1 MLAAGTPVFAQS
13 SIRAPAAPD
22 DASFVEF
29 LRREDP
35 ATAERYLALRNAR
48 DAAIAELQQAQARYN
63 GGGPALRPVSL
74 PPLRQ
79 ARQRYVE
86 TSLALLE
93 FLDARDRATL
103 QRLDADAE
111 RLKGDARR
119 LNEALE
125 ERAHTR
131 AEIQKNF
138 GGD

>member
-1 MLAAGTPVFAQS
+1 VLVAVTPVFAQS
-13 SIRAPAAPD
+13 SIRAPAAQD
-22 DASFVEF
+22 DAPFVEF

-103 QRLDADAE
+103 QRLDAAAE

>member
-1 MLAAGTPVFAQS
+1 VLAAVTPVFAQS

-22 DASFVEF
+22 DAPFVEF

-103 QRLDADAE
+103 QRLDAAAE

>member
-1 MLAAGTPVFAQS
+1 MLAAVTPVFAQS
-13 SIRAPAAPD
+13 SIRAPAAQD
-22 DASFVEF
+22 DAPFVEF

-103 QRLDADAE
+103 LRLDAAAE

>member
-1 MLAAGTPVFAQS
+1 VLAAVTPVFAQS
-13 SIRAPAAPD
+13 TIRAPAPSD
-22 DASFVEF
+22 DAPFVEF

-35 ATAERYLALRNAR
+35 AAAERYLALRNAR

-103 QRLDADAE
+103 QRLDAAAE